1 MDTVHSIRKGQAR
14 RAPNIEN
21 RKVTAPGTRHRKTN
35 KELRPREYLT
45 PAEVERLMAAA
56 GKVGRHGHRDA
67 TLLLLAYRHALRVSE
82 LVSLRWDAVD
92 LKAGQLHVARLKNG
106 LPSVH
111 PLRGPELRA
120 LRRLQREQQDAYGGT
135 YVFTSERGGPMTADN
150 VRKLVARAGEL
161 AGMQWPVHPHQLRH
175 GCGFYLAN
183 AGHDTRAIQQYMG
196 HANIQHTTR
205 YTELVPNRFK
215 DFWRD

>member
-1 MDTVHSIRKGQAR
+1 MGTVHSLRRGSTRGASSIKNRKDALAR
-14 RAPNIEN
+14 RQ
-21 RKVTAPGTRHRKTN
+21 RKTN

-45 PAEVERLMAAA
+45 PAEVDRLMAAA

-82 LVSLRWDAVD
+82 LVALRWDAVD

-106 LPSVH
+106 LASVH

-120 LRRLQREQQDAYGGT
+120 LRRLQRDQQDHGGT

-161 AGMQWPVHPHQLRH
+161 AGMQWSVHPHQLRH

-215 DFWRD
+215 TFWRD

>member
-1 MDTVHSIRKGQAR
+1 
-14 RAPNIEN
+14 
-21 RKVTAPGTRHRKTN
+21 
-35 KELRPREYLT
+35 
-45 PAEVERLMAAA
+45 MAAA

-82 LVSLRWDAVD
+82 LVSLLWDAVD

-205 YTELVPNRFK
+205 YTELLPNRFK